1 MKFKRSEPV
10 CLCLSLW
17 GMYISRECVCVFL
30 CVCVFSVHIECIYGV
45 MEYVHTEKMCS
56 FM

>member
-1 MKFKRSEPV
+1 MKFKRSEHV

-17 GMYISRECVCVFL
+17 GVYISSVCVCMFV
-30 CVCVFSVHIECIYGV
+30 VSVHIECLYGV
-45 MEYVHTEKMCS
+45 MEYVYAEKMGT